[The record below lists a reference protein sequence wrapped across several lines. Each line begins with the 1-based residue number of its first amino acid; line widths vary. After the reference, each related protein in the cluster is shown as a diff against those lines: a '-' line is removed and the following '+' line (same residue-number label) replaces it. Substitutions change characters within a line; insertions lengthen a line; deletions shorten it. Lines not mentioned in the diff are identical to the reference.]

1 MEDLITLS
9 RDTSDRPDDLYLG
22 MFIKK
27 NSPSSYHLGFI
38 YCKRPY
44 SISDVRLR
52 PALSIRDFNFSQATW
67 TLSEK
72 SSSHYLAHFGW
83 KNMYL
88 HGEDDRDYHAIHWLG
103 FIDPENAYPIIK
115 VLGLIK
121 PNIDAGYGI
130 TYGESEFDE
139 LNGNFVKDPEV
150 QGDSLTCAVFVLRIL
165 EQFGFYVVDR
175 DSWIIDRDTEEW
187 QNDVITKI
195 QKHRPVAQPNFL
207 QIQKDNVGKFPR
219 FSPDQVLGASC
230 IFEGDSIMHTQACEA
245 GVIVL
250 KKLEGLYAA

>member
-22 MFIKK
+22 LFIKK

-72 SSSHYLAHFGW
+72 SIFYYLAHFGW
-83 KNMYL
+83 KNLYL
-88 HGEDDRDYHAIHWLG
+88 RHANNNKFNAIHWLG
-103 FIDPENAYPIIK
+103 FMDRENSIPIIEI
-115 VLGLIK
+115 LGQIVKDL
-121 PNIDAGYGI
+121 DAGYGI
-130 TYGESEFDE
+130 TYGKSKFNKE
-139 LNGNFVKDPEV
+139 NGRFIKDPTV
-150 QGDSLTCAVFVLRIL
+150 QGDSLTCSVFVLRIL
-165 EQFGFYVVDR
+165 EQYGYEVVDQE
-175 DSWIIDRDTEEW
+175 SWIINKDTEEW
-187 QNDVITKI
+187 QDYVIEMIQQIPPYAKPDFIEI
-195 QKHRPVAQPNFL
+195 QKS
-207 QIQKDNVGKFPR
+207 NVGKFPR

-230 IFEGDSIMHTQACEA
+230 IFEGDPIKHDNASEA
-245 GVIVL
+245 GKIVL
-250 KKLEGLYAA
+250 KKLDDLSAA